1 MKKLYVEKTED
12 IYKQIGGG
20 LVLPFFDLLRGIPKH
35 KTNSTKY
42 YRSSYRIMILS
53 LFSTSICLFF
63 IAYQIVMD
71 GIYALALSLFTA
83 FLFSQF
89 NNLRRV
95 LYFGDNEYT
104 KFCKKHLIRTVL
116 QLLVYL
122 AIGVYVYILYTS
134 KR

>member
-1 MKKLYVEKTED
+1 MKKLYIEKTED

-35 KTNSTKY
+35 KVNSIKY
-42 YRSSYRIMILS
+42 YRSSYRIMRTS
-53 LFSTSICLFF
+53 LFFTSICLFF
-63 IAYQIVMD
+63 IAYPIVMD
-71 GIYALALSLFTA
+71 GIYALSISLSTA

-104 KFCKKHLIRTVL
+104 KFCINYLIRTIL

-122 AIGVYVYILYTS
+122 VIGVYVYILYTS